1 MIKTVSAAVIGASLL
16 IAFWSLSGS
25 AADDKLREEP
35 TIDFAGKVVM
45 LTPTSSNALAN
56 ENVAEVLESPT
67 IQKVGGKMFFVGAAK
82 AASDDEKFDWRKGT
96 RVGVA
101 VNQVESFYVYTP
113 EQYDEMQKTMAA
125 DETE

>member
-1 MIKTVSAAVIGASLL
+1 MTKTTSAVVIGASLL

-25 AADDKLREEP
+25 AADEKPREESA
-35 TIDFAGKVVM
+35 IDFAGKVVM
-45 LTPTSSNALAN
+45 LTGVKSNGL
-56 ENVAEVLESPT
+56 ESESVAEVLESPA
-67 IQKVGGKMFFVGAAK
+67 IQKIGGKLFFVGAAK
-82 AASDDEKFDWRKGT
+82 SSPDGEKVDWRKGT

-101 VNQVESFYVYTP
+101 MDHVEVFYVYTV

>member
-1 MIKTVSAAVIGASLL
+1 MAKAISASVIGASLV

-35 TIDFAGKVVM
+35 AIDFAGKVVM
-45 LTPTSSNALAN
+45 LTPISSNALAT

-67 IQKVGGKMFFVGAAK
+67 IQKIGGKMFFVGAAK
-82 AASDDEKFDWRKGT
+82 AAPDEEKFDWRKGT

-101 VNQVESFYVYTP
+101 VDQVESFYVYTP
-113 EQYDEMQKTMAA
+113 EQYDEMQKTMAS